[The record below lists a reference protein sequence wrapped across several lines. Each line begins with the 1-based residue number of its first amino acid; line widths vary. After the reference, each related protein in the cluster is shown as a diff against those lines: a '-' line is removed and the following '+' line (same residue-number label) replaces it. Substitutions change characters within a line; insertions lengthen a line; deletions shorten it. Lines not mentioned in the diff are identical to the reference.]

1 MHILLFIL
9 IFIIAIFVFG
19 LSIVGFILRTI
30 FGLGRSSSSSRPK
43 QTESGRTSQQ
53 SYNQTNR
60 RSNDDEEEIYS
71 ENVPEKRHKKIF
83 TQDDGEYVDLR
94 KSNSH
99 YTAFISVSLQ
109 KTLSL
114 VQRIRQPL
122 SLLQPLF

>member
-83 TQDDGEYVDLR
+83 ILHRLICKRR
-94 KSNSH
+94 K
-99 YTAFISVSLQ
+99 I
-109 KTLSL
+109 LSSYAVPL
-114 VQRIRQPL
+114 LFMNNVIHSWDTESPDIRYSYIL
-122 SLLQPLF
+122 SI

>member
-19 LSIVGFILRTI
+19 LSIIGFILRTI
-30 FGLGRSSSSSRPK
+30 FGLGRGSSSSRPK

-53 SYNQTNR
+53 DYGQRDR

-83 TQDDGEYVDLR
+83 TQDDGEYVDFEEV
-94 KSNSH
+94 K
-99 YTAFISVSLQ
+99 
-109 KTLSL
+109 
-114 VQRIRQPL
+114 
-122 SLLQPLF
+122 

>member
-83 TQDDGEYVDLR
+83 TQDDGEYVDFAA
-94 KSNSH
+94 KNS
-99 YTAFISVSLQ
+99 FISAAHSSAIIPFTTTVLGC
-109 KTLSL
+109 
-114 VQRIRQPL
+114 RAEPAY
-122 SLLQPLF
+122 F

>member
-19 LSIVGFILRTI
+19 LSIIGFILRTI
-30 FGLGRSSSSSRPK
+30 FGLGRGSSSSRPK

-53 SYNQTNR
+53 DYGQRDR

-94 KSNSH
+94 KSNKQN
-99 YTAFISVSLQ
+99 TAFIFVSQ
-109 KTLSL
+109 QRTLSL
-114 VQRIRQPL
+114 M
-122 SLLQPLF
+122 